1 MYIYVYIYIYICLSE
16 FFRFFNSSEG
26 GQDNRVHKARKSLLT
41 RGNEFGP
48 WNLFLSRERPNAD
61 VDLTLTLQRKGA
73 ILIVKEFIS
82 TIKNGT

>member
-48 WNLFLSRERPNAD
+48 
-61 VDLTLTLQRKGA
+61 
-73 ILIVKEFIS
+73 
-82 TIKNGT
+82 